1 MLLQDKFANTCNG
14 LTSYDNRAELM
25 NITLSYNELLS
36 MEQNERANDANDEI
50 NLRSISFRHTQCT
63 VQRSGVLITCM
74 MQYCVRECIVR
85 ILRI

>member
-36 MEQNERANDANDEI
+36 MKQNERANDANDEI
-50 NLRSISFRHTQCT
+50 NLRSIRFRRTQYT

>member
-50 NLRSISFRHTQCT
+50 NLRSISFRRTQDT

-74 MQYCVRECIVR
+74 M
-85 ILRI
+85 

>member
-14 LTSYDNRAELM
+14 FTSYDNRAELM

-36 MEQNERANDANDEI
+36 MKQNERANDANDEI
-50 NLRSISFRHTQCT
+50 NLWSISFRRTQYT

-74 MQYCVRECIVR
+74 M
-85 ILRI
+85 

>member
-14 LTSYDNRAELM
+14 FTSYDNRAELM

-50 NLRSISFRHTQCT
+50 NLRSISFRRTILSTQYKGL
-63 VQRSGVLITCM
+63 VS
-74 MQYCVRECIVR
+74 
-85 ILRI
+85 